1 MIARLAGTLLER
13 GVGRVIVDCAGVG
26 YDVAVSNPTLATLPE
41 PPAAVVLR
49 VFTHVGEGIF
59 ALYGFATAFER
70 ELFDLL
76 ISVSSVGPTTAMGV
90 LSGAPALE
98 LAAAIGRGDAPA
110 LVRIRGIGKKTADRL
125 VLELRDKCQLL
136 LATHGE
142 ARPHGSVTSPGP
154 LAASKP
160 GPVFSRDEADVV
172 SALCNMGFRAAEAEA
187 AVAALDLPET
197 TRLEERLRAALRSL
211 RK

>member
-13 GVGRVIVDCAGVG
+13 GVGRVIVDCGGVG

-41 PPAAVVLR
+41 PPAPVVLR

-59 ALYGFATAFER
+59 ALFGFATALER

-98 LAAAIGRGDAPA
+98 LASAIARGDAPA

-125 VLELRDKCQLL
+125 VLELADKCQLL

-142 ARPHGSVTSPGP
+142 ARAHGAPAVAQP
-154 LAASKP
+154 ASKP
-160 GPVFSRDEADVV
+160 GPMLTRDDLDVV

-187 AVAALDLPET
+187 AVAALELPET